1 MIHADT
7 DGQRI
12 ILTFKY
18 DPYLIQLVKT
28 VPGARFNRP
37 NKCWYLPLEFES
49 ARRMKE
55 ALGEYLEVSPRL
67 GRWGWQQVKRQRRLT
82 SLAVASD
89 ADLIGLG
96 TASPKLLKTLR
107 GYQRA
112 AIKFVSTCDNP
123 LVADQP
129 GLGKTL
135 EVIGGILETGIQG
148 PQLVIAPLT
157 SLESVWQ
164 WELERW
170 QPYPVIVVKG
180 DRGTKLGILDAAVE
194 LAGERHTFWV
204 VINHAM
210 ARYEKIVDDDGS
222 HVEVPGF
229 PALFDIEW
237 QHIIVD
243 ECHKGV
249 LNNPKTLTA
258 KGLYHL
264 DGARRIAMSG
274 TPIGGKPINLW
285 GILHWLDPKQFS
297 SKWRWAEQWLEIED
311 TFWGKKI
318 HGIRKD
324 REEDFYKQL
333 NPIMLRRTK
342 AEVLPELPPKQYM
355 ELWVDMDPKQD
366 KQYKEFASLAE
377 IKIDEYKLSAT
388 SILAEYT
395 RLKQFATA
403 EQKILRFDK
412 GKMGEPIPVLV
423 PTANSCKLLVLAQIL
438 DELGIMDADTDEQCV
453 VFSQFSKLIDMV
465 TEWLQKKAVPA
476 AKLTGETNQTTR
488 KLLQEKFQNAEYSV
502 LCMTTTAGGTAIT
515 LDRASTCIFLDET
528 WNPDDQEQA
537 EDRIHRASRIHQVMV
552 YKIKTKD
559 TLEEYIEKVLRGKSD
574 INRAILDLR
583 RQGVRSNRV

>member
-1 MIHADT
+1 MIYADT

-12 ILTFKY
+12 VLTFKY
-18 DPYLIQLVKT
+18 DPYFIALVKT
-28 VPGARFNRP
+28 IPGARFNRP
-37 NKCWYLPLEFES
+37 NKCWYVPLDFES
-49 ARRMKE
+49 ARHMRKC
-55 ALGEYLEVSPRL
+55 LGENLEISPKL
-67 GRWGWQQVKRQRRLT
+67 GRWGWQQVKRQHRLT
-82 SLAVASD
+82 SLAVADD
-89 ADLIGLG
+89 ADLVGLG
-96 TASPKLLKTLR
+96 AAAPKLHDTLR
-107 GYQRA
+107 AYQRA
-112 AIKFVSTCDNP
+112 AAFFIACCDNP
-123 LVADQP
+123 LIADQP

-135 EVIGGILETGIQG
+135 EVIAGILETGIQG

-157 SLESVWQ
+157 SLESVWEH
-164 WELERW
+164 ELQKW

-180 DRGTKLGILDAAVE
+180 DRDTKLGILDAAMQ
-194 LAGERHTFWV
+194 LASEQHTFWV

-210 ARYEKIVDDDGS
+210 ARYEKIIDEDDS
-222 HVEVPGF
+222 MVEVPSF
-229 PALFDIEW
+229 PALFEMPW

-258 KGLYHL
+258 RGLYHL
-264 DGARRIAMSG
+264 DSARRIAMSG

-285 GILHWLDPKQFS
+285 GILHWLEPKQYS

-311 TFWGKKI
+311 TYWGKKI

-324 REEDFYKQL
+324 KEDDFYKQL

-342 AEVLPELPPKQYM
+342 AEVLPELPPKQYQ
-355 ELWVDMDPKQD
+355 ELWVDMDPKQGD
-366 KQYKEFASLAE
+366 QYVKFAALAE
-377 IKIDEYKLSAT
+377 ITIEEHKLSAT

-395 RLKQFATA
+395 RLKQFACA
-403 EQKILRFDK
+403 EQKIK
-412 GKMGEPIPVLV
+412 GFTTDEPPRPILIP
-423 PTANSCKLLVLAQIL
+423 THNSCKLLVMSQIL

-453 VFSQFSKLIDMV
+453 VFSQFSKMIDMV
-465 TEWLQKKAVPA
+465 TEWLQKKHVPA
-476 AKLTGETNQTTR
+476 AKLTGETTQTTR
-488 KLLQEKFQNAEYSV
+488 KLLQQKFQAAEYSV

-552 YKIKTKD
+552 YRIKTKD
-559 TLEEYIEKVLRGKSD
+559 TLEEYIEKVLKGKSD

-583 RQGVRSNRV
+583 RQGVRSTGL

>member
-1 MIHADT
+1 MITADT

-18 DPYLIQLVKT
+18 DPYLIALVKT
-28 VPGARFNRP
+28 IPGARFNRP
-37 NKCWYLPLEFES
+37 NKCWYLPLDFVT
-49 ARRMKE
+49 AQRMKE
-55 ALGEYLEVSPRL
+55 YLGNQVTISASLRK
-67 GRWGWQQVKRQRRLT
+67 WGWQQVKRRNALA
-82 SLAVASD
+82 SLAVADD
-89 ADLIGLG
+89 ADLTGLG
-96 TASPKLLKTLR
+96 TASPQLMSALR
-107 GYQRA
+107 NYQRA
-112 AIKFVSTCDNP
+112 AVKFVANCENP

-135 EVIGGILETGIQG
+135 EVIGGILEAGIQG

-157 SLESVWQ
+157 SLETVWQ
-164 WELERW
+164 HELERW

-180 DRGTKLGILDAAVE
+180 DRDTKLGILDAVYE
-194 LAGERHTFWV
+194 LAQGENTFWV

-210 ARYEKIVDDDGS
+210 ARYETITDGDGS
-222 HVEVPGF
+222 HVEVPSFG
-229 PALFDIEW
+229 ALFEMYW

-264 DGARRIAMSG
+264 GGAKRIAMSG

-285 GILHWLDPKQFS
+285 GILHWLEPKQYS
-297 SKWRWAEQWLEIED
+297 SKWRWAEQWLDIEE

-318 HGIRKD
+318 HGIKKGK
-324 REEDFYKQL
+324 EDEFYQQL

-355 ELWVDMDPKQD
+355 EMWVDMDPVQD
-366 KQYKEFASLAE
+366 KQYKEFAAMAE
-377 IKIDEYKLSAT
+377 VKIDEYNLSAT

-395 RLKQFATA
+395 RLKQFASA
-403 EQKILRFDK
+403 QQRILGMK
-412 GKMGEPIPVLV
+412 GDPPAPVLV
-423 PTANSCKLLVLAQIL
+423 PTDKSCKLLVMAQIL
-438 DELGIMDADTDEQCV
+438 DEIGIMDADTDEQCV
-453 VFSQFSKLIDMV
+453 VFSQFSRMIDMV
-465 TEWLQKKAVPA
+465 VEWLQKKKVPA
-476 AKLTGETNQTTR
+476 AKLTGETTQNAR
-488 KLLQEKFQNAEYSV
+488 KLLQEKFQAGEYSV
-502 LCMTTTAGGTAIT
+502 LGMTTTAGGTAIT

-559 TLEEYIEKVLRGKSD
+559 TLEEYIEKVLKGKSD

-583 RQGVRSNRV
+583 RQGVRSNRM